1 MTASRCPIGV
11 MTASPRIEPTRR
23 ACGPSRQAALRTR
36 RALLGALAVLTCVAV
51 GVFADAPRADA
62 VTGRLVLSAPVAPFT
77 VERLAS
83 LPQRPWLAG
92 HRGLDLAADVGEPVT
107 APASGVVT
115 YVGFVVDRPVVSIRH
130 DQGLVSSFEP
140 VDSTAVVG
148 DIVARGQAIGTVAK
162 TPLHCGWRQCV
173 HWGLRLDGTYVDPL
187 DYLEGF
193 GMIRLLPAD
202 DD

>member
-1 MTASRCPIGV
+1 
-11 MTASPRIEPTRR
+11 
-23 ACGPSRQAALRTR
+23 
-36 RALLGALAVLTCVAV
+36 
-51 GVFADAPRADA
+51 VFAAAPRADA
-62 VTGRLVLSAPVAPFT
+62 VTDSVVLSAPMAPFI

-83 LPQRPWLAG
+83 LPQQPWLVG
-92 HRGLDLAADVGEPVT
+92 HRGLDLAADVGAPVT
-107 APASGVVT
+107 SPTAGVVT

-148 DIVARGQAIGTVAK
+148 DIVARGQPIGTVAT
-162 TPLHCGWRQCV
+162 TPLHCAPHPCV

-193 GMIRLLPAD
+193 GPIRLLPAD

>member
-1 MTASRCPIGV
+1 MTAGPGIESR
-11 MTASPRIEPTRR
+11 RR
-23 ACGPSRQAALRTR
+23 ACGPSRQALLPHRH
-36 RALLGALAVLTCVAV
+36 ALLGALAVLTCLAI

-83 LPQRPWLAG
+83 LPAQPWLAG

-107 APASGVVT
+107 SPAAGIVT

-162 TPLHCGWRQCV
+162 TPLHCAPRQCV
-173 HWGLRLDGTYVDPL
+173 HWGVRLDGTYVDPL

-193 GMIRLLPAD
+193 GPIRLLPAD

>member
-1 MTASRCPIGV
+1 MTAGPGIV
-11 MTASPRIEPTRR
+11 PKRR
-23 ACGPSRQAALRTR
+23 ACGPSRQALPPHRH
-36 RALLGALAVLTCVAV
+36 ALLGALAVLAV
-51 GVFADAPRADA
+51 LLIGVFADAPRADA

-83 LPQRPWLAG
+83 LPAQPWLAG

-162 TPLHCGWRQCV
+162 TPLHCAQRQCV
-173 HWGLRLDGTYVDPL
+173 HWGVRLDGAYVDPL

-193 GMIRLLPAD
+193 GPIRLLPAD

>member
-1 MTASRCPIGV
+1 MGA
-11 MTASPRIEPTRR
+11 MTASPRIEPKRR
-23 ACGPSRQAALRTR
+23 ACGTSRQAALRTW
-36 RALLGALAVLTCVAV
+36 RALLGALAVLAV
-51 GVFADAPRADA
+51 LSIGVFAEAPRADA
-62 VTGRLVLSAPVAPFT
+62 IPGRLALSAPMAPFA

-83 LPQRPWLAG
+83 LPAQPWLAG
-92 HRGLDLAADVGEPVT
+92 HRGLDLAADVREPVT
-107 APASGVVT
+107 SPAAGVVT

-148 DIVARGQAIGTVAK
+148 DIVARGQPIGTAAG

-193 GMIRLLPAD
+193 GAIRLLPAD

>member
-1 MTASRCPIGV
+1 
-11 MTASPRIEPTRR
+11 MTASPRVESKRHSW
-23 ACGPSRQAALRTR
+23 GPSRQATLRPR
-36 RALLGALAVLTCVAV
+36 RARLGARAVLACLLV
-51 GVFADAPRADA
+51 GVFATAPRAEA
-62 VTGRLVLSAPVAPFT
+62 VTGSVVLSSPTTHFT

-83 LPQRPWLAG
+83 LPQQPWLAG
-92 HRGLDLAADVGEPVT
+92 HRGLDLAADVGESV
-107 APASGVVT
+107 ASPAAGVVT

-148 DIVARGQAIGTVAK
+148 DIVSRGQPIGSVAEA
-162 TPLHCGWRQCV
+162 PLHCALHQCV
-173 HWGLRLDGTYVDPL
+173 HWGVRLDGTYVNPL

-193 GMIRLLPAD
+193 GPIRLLPAD